1 MPLAEAGERWDA
13 SAEGEGAG
21 RQHKGQ
27 SEAAGRARLR
37 SQRDGGSDTKGDARL
52 HPSIHH
58 AVSPPTA
65 RAASAA
71 GGDTCG

>member
-27 SEAAGRARLR
+27 SRARLR
-37 SQRDGGSDTKGDARL
+37 GQRNGGSDTKGDARL

-71 GGDTCG
+71 GGGDKCD